1 MLRVATRT
9 ASRFYTRPAA
19 FASTTL
25 RHYTMP
31 ALQPDVDYD
40 AFDAVSKPLPMTT
53 TTKGLQE
60 IADKHITK
68 GVGRLRDHIFKEGK
82 GLWVLTTVCRLPR
95 FNRRIGANDLG
106 RKARLCWTL
115 PLALESH
122 PLVMPIPMSR
132 KPLSHKRNRSFTS
145 NAPSA
150 FPSHMF
156 SWWNLCCR

>member
-1 MLRVATRT
+1 MLRVANWT
-9 ASRFYTRPAA
+9 ASRLSTKPAA
-19 FASTTL
+19 FAFTTL

-31 ALQPDVDYD
+31 AVQPDVDYD
-40 AFDAVSKPLPMTT
+40 AFNAVSKPLPMTT

-68 GVGRLRDHIFKEGK
+68 GIGRLRDHIFKEGK
-82 GLWVLTTVCRLPR
+82 GLWVLTTVCRRPR
-95 FNRRIGANDLG
+95 LSRSIVANDPG

-115 PLALESH
+115 PLVLESH
-122 PLVMPIPMSR
+122 PLAMPIPMSR
-132 KPLSHKRNRSFTS
+132 KPLSPKRNRSFTY
-145 NAPSA
+145 NAPLD